1 VQNLQP
7 LPRRWLVSAKTSLR
21 ANGSAHGT
29 GHALLLGDPNQESP
43 MILAILVSCT
53 NPQPARPTAVEL
65 TDTTLVETAPPP
77 ELPVAES
84 VPEEAPVAIE
94 SPPEPPSVSID
105 VRSGESLVLLA
116 DFAHVRAEDVA
127 DLNGVDLKDAIVPG
141 QTLKVPTADAA
152 DFAARRDAWLAGKVE
167 RYLSRRGGVV
177 GLSDRRVGTGDT
189 AWSIAREQGRVP
201 MWIVE
206 YYNPNVDLD
215 RLGIGDKLTL
225 PVFADTVAEAA
236 VDGVVE

>member
-1 VQNLQP
+1 
-7 LPRRWLVSAKTSLR
+7 
-21 ANGSAHGT
+21 
-29 GHALLLGDPNQESP
+29 

-53 NPQPARPTAVEL
+53 NPPPARPTAVEL
-65 TDTTLVETAPPP
+65 TDTTLVETVPPP
-77 ELPVAES
+77 ELPVAEP
-84 VPEEAPVAIE
+84 VIEEPVAIE
-94 SPPEPPSVSID
+94 SPPAAPSVSIE

-127 DLNGVDLKDAIVPG
+127 DLNGIDVKEAILPG
-141 QTLKVPTADAA
+141 QTLEVPATNAE
-152 DFAARRDAWLAGKVE
+152 DFTARRDAWLAGKVE

-215 RLGIGDKLTL
+215 RLGIGDQLTL